1 MAQASIGNPLR
12 KILMVLGAVLWLALP
27 ATASADEAFVGAYAH
42 GVNTPFSIDVG
53 ESGADLQVGY
63 RLRPAKW
70 LNFIGKPSPYVI
82 ASLNSDGDTSFL
94 GAGLSW
100 KLGRGRIYVRPEL
113 GIVVHDGPAR
123 KISAKGR
130 YLDLGSR
137 VLFEPGMA
145 VGVNMTPKVAIEA
158 SWVHISHGQL
168 CDSIQ
173 NPGLDMWGAR
183 LNVRL

>member
-1 MAQASIGNPLR
+1 MAQASIGHSSR
-12 KILMVLGAVLWLALP
+12 KILMVLGAVFSLALP
-27 ATASADEAFVGAYAH
+27 ATASADEAFVGVYAH
-42 GVNTPFSIDVG
+42 GVNTPFSIDVE

-70 LNFIGKPSPYVI
+70 LSFIGKPSPYVV
-82 ASLNSDGDTSFL
+82 ASLNTDGDTSFV

-123 KISAKGR
+123 KVNAKGR

-145 VGVNMTPKVAIEA
+145 VGINVTPKVAIEA

-168 CDSIQ
+168 SDATE
-173 NPGLDMWGAR
+173 NPGLDMWGGR